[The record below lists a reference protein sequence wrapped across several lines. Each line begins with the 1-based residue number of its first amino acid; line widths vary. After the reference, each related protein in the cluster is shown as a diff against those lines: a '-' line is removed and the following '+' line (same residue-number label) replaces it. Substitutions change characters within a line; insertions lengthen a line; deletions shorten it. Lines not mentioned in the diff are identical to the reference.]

1 MKVLIVDDEK
11 DVSEFFAK
19 LSRAQGYPDVDTVAS
34 AQEAVA
40 QVLRATYDLITLDIR
55 MPGASGL
62 EIVAMLRN
70 MCPHAIIAVMSG
82 YLPESVSGE
91 VASCVDV
98 MIDKPVPVDT
108 FVRLLTAA
116 AQIGDIVREVQ
127 LLGS

>member
-11 DVSEFFAK
+11 DVSDFFAK
-19 LSRAQGYPDVDTVAS
+19 LSRAQGYADVDTVAS

-40 QVLRATYDLITLDIR
+40 QVLRQTYDLITLDIR

-98 MIDKPVPVDT
+98 MVDKPVPIDT
-108 FVRLLTAA
+108 FNQLLAAA
-116 AQIGDIVREVQ
+116 AQISGIVREVQ

>member
-1 MKVLIVDDEK
+1 MQILIVDDEK
-11 DVSEFFAK
+11 DVSDFFAK
-19 LSRAQGYPDVDTVAS
+19 LSRAQGYADVDTVAS

-40 QVLRATYDLITLDIR
+40 RVMRTSYDLITLDIS

-70 MCPHAIIAVMSG
+70 MCPHAIIALISG
-82 YLPESVSGE
+82 YLPDAVSGE

-98 MIDKPVPVDT
+98 MISKPVPLDS
-108 FVRLLTAA
+108 FNRLLDAA
-116 AQIGDIVREVQ
+116 ARISDIVQEVQ